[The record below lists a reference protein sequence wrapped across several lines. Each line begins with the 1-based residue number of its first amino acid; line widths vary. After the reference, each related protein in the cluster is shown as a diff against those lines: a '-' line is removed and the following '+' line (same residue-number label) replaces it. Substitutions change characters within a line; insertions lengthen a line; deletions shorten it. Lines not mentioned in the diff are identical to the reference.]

1 MISFVILLYY
11 LFLCFLK
18 QGDGMN
24 SYYDQKEYIGRSV
37 HYWRA
42 VLPLLEKIKCRRSIP
57 EPLEPL
63 FMHFSSKNIQ
73 VHNLLILFPPK

>member
-1 MISFVILLYY
+1 
-11 LFLCFLK
+11 
-18 QGDGMN
+18 MN

-42 VLPLLEKIKCRRSIP
+42 VLPLLEKIKSRRSIP

-73 VHNLLILFPPK
+73 VNYFLMPFFN